1 MADFSETTNVKE
13 SANTSAARRA
23 RFFLG
28 FYFVSILLIVFQ
40 KYIYEWFAQLAP
52 SPIYKVV
59 VWAIIA
65 FHVLGLLILLV
76 GSIFAISGK
85 LIQKPL
91 LLWVY
96 FAALHLML
104 FGTVISFILGVDC
117 FLTALEKVFRLIAEM
132 PGYRGGFIAYY
143 LSVIGINI
151 TGINISI
158 GFTIL
163 FAVALVRIFM
173 QGKKMV
179 KINVLIAF
187 ILLAGSVGLAIYR
200 MQIFSPVSYI
210 NNELE
215 DLNLVEGIILEKT
228 SNKIKLKTDFG
239 SEYVFDIERS
249 TYFQKQQGNSFELI
263 ENEEVKI
270 NDRVLI
276 RAKSDVLLSVLII
289 NIEK

>member
-1 MADFSETTNVKE
+1 MKTRIA
-13 SANTSAARRA
+13 
-23 RFFLG
+23 
-28 FYFVSILLIVFQ
+28 LLTFTVISTALIIFQ

-59 VWAIIA
+59 VWVIIA
-65 FHVLGLLILLV
+65 FHVLGLLILVV
-76 GSIFAISGK
+76 GSIFAILGK

-96 FAALHLML
+96 FLALHLML
-104 FGTVISFILGVDC
+104 FGTVFSFILGVDC

-173 QGKKMV
+173 QGKNMV

-187 ILLAGSVGLAIYR
+187 ILLAGSVGLAYYR
-200 MQIFSPVSYI
+200 IESVNSGIKDTFILDGQVLEVSDNKVKITNRSGGDLEFSI
-210 NNELE
+210 N
-215 DLNLVEGIILEKT
+215 D
-228 SNKIKLKTDFG
+228 
-239 SEYVFDIERS
+239 S
-249 TYFQKQQGNSFELI
+249 TYFLKEQLGDEYPIVTINDLKVGDRVSVKI
-263 ENEEVKI
+263 ENKKTIYVQI
-270 NDRVLI
+270 LGALND
-276 RAKSDVLLSVLII
+276 
-289 NIEK
+289 